1 MINIPTEL
9 LRTLIAVV
17 DLRSFTKAAQHLGVT
32 QPAVS
37 AQLKRLQILLGG
49 DILDKSAP
57 GVKLTALG
65 DSVVIYARRM
75 LSINDHILELSSPRN
90 DVRTIRIAL
99 PGDFLASH
107 VPVPLGRLRKQWPG
121 IRFAV
126 KSGAFDAMLRDI
138 HNGDLDILVGL
149 TAAPAQDVRHQWREP
164 MTWLRGVQGNVDLS
178 GVGSGG
184 VGSGGVVPLV
194 SFGDIC
200 AFHRLALSALA
211 QAGLQCDIRF
221 QGTSVATLFAAVSAG
236 LGVMPYPRGRPLA
249 QGMASWDDGP
259 LPPLADLHCAIYLRD
274 GGDLALLEQMADAL
288 AEVLKPDAPK
298 HDAGRAV
305 RFDLASPLAVVNDRA
320 G

>member
-57 GVKLTALG
+57 GVKLTVMG

-99 PGDFLASH
+99 PGDFLAAH
-107 VPVPLGRLRKQWPG
+107 VPVPLSRLRKQWPG

-126 KSGAFDAMLRDI
+126 KSGPFDTMLRDI
-138 HNGDLDILVGL
+138 RQGDLDILVRL
-149 TAAPAQDVRHQWREP
+149 TAVPAQDVRHQWREP
-164 MTWLRGVQGNVDLS
+164 MAWVRGAQCNIGFD
-178 GVGSGG
+178 GAEPGG
-184 VGSGGVVPLV
+184 MVPLV
-194 SFGDIC
+194 SFGEIC
-200 AFHRLALSALA
+200 AFHRLALSSLA
-211 QAGLQCDIRF
+211 QAGLQCDVAF

-236 LGVMPYPRGRPLA
+236 LGVMPYPRDRPLA
-249 QGMASWDDGP
+249 QGMTAWDEGP
-259 LPPLADLHCAIYLRD
+259 LPQLADLYCAIYLRD
-274 GGDLALLEQMADAL
+274 GADQTLLEQVADAL
-288 AEVLKPDAPK
+288 AEAFKPDMLK
-298 HDAGRAV
+298 HDAGRAA
-305 RFDLASPLAVVNDRA
+305 RFDRASPLTAVTDRA